1 MLGEKSIILAHLKK
15 LRADDP
21 AKAWRLLS
29 AGIGSAIGMA
39 AAIAVAPGTTNAP
52 TTTETVVEQLTA
64 VPAVVR
70 RDDTRPFIREDRIK
84 NGESFASA
92 LRRLGVSSSAI
103 TAQANNPKL
112 TRELAGTFRPGAT
125 LIVATT
131 AEGGLQSASICPP
144 GADISLTVEV
154 VDGKLQASQRALPL
168 ETRVHMQSGVVQ
180 SSLFAAMDTAGLP
193 DSVAEEL
200 SRIFGDDIDFHSD
213 LRRGDRFSVIYE
225 VAYHQGRAIRTG
237 RILAAE
243 FINQGT
249 RHSAYLFTHPNGT
262 QEYYNQDGK
271 SHKEGFLRSPLEFS
285 RVSSGFSM
293 RLHPVFGTWREH
305 KGVDYA
311 APHGTAVKATA
322 DGVVEFVGQQNGYG
336 NFIVLR
342 HRDKYTTAYGHLSG
356 FAREIKT
363 GARISQGTTIGYV
376 GSTGWATGPHLHY
389 EFRINNVHQDPLTVT
404 LPNSAALTGNTLSA
418 FRHQT
423 DALATQIAHLQQ
435 SKFVQL
441 D

>member
-1 MLGEKSIILAHLKK
+1 
-15 LRADDP
+15 
-21 AKAWRLLS
+21 
-29 AGIGSAIGMA
+29 
-39 AAIAVAPGTTNAP
+39 
-52 TTTETVVEQLTA
+52 
-64 VPAVVR
+64 
-70 RDDTRPFIREDRIK
+70 
-84 NGESFASA
+84 
-92 LRRLGVSSSAI
+92 
-103 TAQANNPKL
+103 
-112 TRELAGTFRPGAT
+112 
-125 LIVATT
+125 
-131 AEGGLQSASICPP
+131 
-144 GADISLTVEV
+144 
-154 VDGKLQASQRALPL
+154 
-168 ETRVHMQSGVVQ
+168 
-180 SSLFAAMDTAGLP
+180 
-193 DSVAEEL
+193 
-200 SRIFGDDIDFHSD
+200 
-213 LRRGDRFSVIYE
+213 
-225 VAYHQGRAIRTG
+225 
-237 RILAAE
+237 
-243 FINQGT
+243 
-249 RHSAYLFTHPNGT
+249 
-262 QEYYNQDGK
+262 
-271 SHKEGFLRSPLEFS
+271 
-285 RVSSGFSM
+285 M

-363 GARISQGTTIGYV
+363 GARISQGATIGYV